1 MSYAALGALLYRMK
15 VTAIPLAI
23 KAIAVFSL
31 ALIPSVAAAQGM
43 IGETAEERI
52 ERLKNELAEA
62 EAAANAESEE
72 ATSRVQS
79 EEGITVDIPT
89 GALVIVEGAEGG
101 GGSGF
106 IAEVR
111 DRLFF
116 VTNIHVLAGARGAA
130 VRTADG
136 RSLALPDYAFLSQN
150 RDIAI
155 LPVVW
160 TDDFLKVSASLS
172 FDEIKIGDAITV
184 MGNSDGVGVATRL
197 HGDIDGLGPD
207 QIEISAKFVPGNS
220 GSPIVHN
227 ERGTVIGVVSHM
239 RDLSKKSKWTEDSE
253 QADIRRY
260 GFRMDGEMVWER
272 ASLSQIFDEGER
284 LERFDERT
292 ELLTRTIH
300 MLRNERTITTGYR
313 QHESL
318 GYLFQPFEDGFNWKR
333 GLASS
338 NNVRKLKRFVNSLK
352 SELARDRVGTANDLK
367 LNFFKSRFLELDRVR
382 DFYDEQLKLVSF

>member
-1 MSYAALGALLYRMK
+1 MRRSKASLTKCTIAIGLGLW
-15 VTAIPLAI
+15 
-23 KAIAVFSL
+23 
-31 ALIPSVAAAQGM
+31 ALIPSAASAQGM
-43 IGETAEERI
+43 IEESAIERI
-52 ERLKNELAEA
+52 ERLRSELAEA
-62 EAAANAESEE
+62 EAAAQAKAAEAAAAAAEE
-72 ATSRVQS
+72 
-79 EEGITVDIPT
+79 EIIVDIPT

-106 IAEVR
+106 IAEIR

-116 VTNIHVLAGARGAA
+116 VTNIHVLAGARDAEI
-130 VRTADG
+130 RTADG
-136 RSLALPDYAFLSQN
+136 QSLALPDYAFLSQK
-150 RDIAI
+150 RDVAI

-160 TDDFLKVSASLS
+160 TGDFLKVSASLS
-172 FDEIKIGDAITV
+172 FDEVRIGDAVTV

-239 RDLSKKSKWTEDSE
+239 RDLSRKTKWTEDSE

-260 GFRMDGEMVWER
+260 GFRMDGEMAWER
-272 ASLSQIFDEGER
+272 ASLAQIFDEGER

-292 ELLTRTIH
+292 QLLTRTIH
-300 MLRNERTITTGYR
+300 MLKNERTIMTGYR
-313 QHESL
+313 KHESL

-338 NNVRKLKRFVNSLK
+338 NNVRKLERFVNSLRTELVRDRDSTA
-352 SELARDRVGTANDLK
+352 SELK
-367 LNFFKSRFLELDRVR
+367 LSFFKFRFLELDRMR
-382 DFYDEQLKLVSF
+382 DFCDEQLKLVSF

>member
-1 MSYAALGALLYRMK
+1 M
-15 VTAIPLAI
+15 
-23 KAIAVFSL
+23 
-31 ALIPSVAAAQGM
+31 
-43 IGETAEERI
+43 
-52 ERLKNELAEA
+52 
-62 EAAANAESEE
+62 
-72 ATSRVQS
+72 
-79 EEGITVDIPT
+79 
-89 GALVIVEGAEGG
+89 IVEGAEGG

-106 IAEVR
+106 IAKLR

-116 VTNIHVLAGARGAA
+116 VTNIHVLAGARGAEI
-130 VRTADG
+130 RTADG
-136 RSLALPDYAFLSQN
+136 RNLALPDYAFLSRN
-150 RDIAI
+150 RDVAI

-160 TDDFLKVSASLS
+160 TGEFLNVSASLS
-172 FDEIKIGDAITV
+172 FDEVEIGDAVTV

-227 ERGTVIGVVSHM
+227 QRGTVIGVVSHM

-260 GFRMDGEMVWER
+260 GFRMDGEISWER
-272 ASLSQIFDEGER
+272 ASLSQIYDEWEQ

-292 ELLTRTIH
+292 KLLTRTIY
-300 MLRNERTITTGYR
+300 MLKNERTIMTGYR

-338 NNVRKLKRFVNSLK
+338 NNVRKLERFVNSLR
-352 SELARDRVGTANDLK
+352 SELARDRDSTANDLK
-367 LNFFKSRFLELDRVR
+367 LSFFKLRFLELDRMR